1 MVRQAYKLVSKSD
14 LILRDQL
21 AMDRTILANERTLLA
36 YVRTALAF
44 LITGIGLIKF
54 FQDLWIEILG
64 VISFLFS
71 LITILVGVYRYRRY
85 AAVYKILKEDMF
97 E

>member
-1 MVRQAYKLVSKSD
+1 MIQQAYKLISKSD

-44 LITGIGLIKF
+44 LVTGIGLIKF
-54 FQDLWIEILG
+54 FQDRWIEILG
-64 VISFLFS
+64 VISFIFCLVI
-71 LITILVGVYRYRRY
+71 LLVGSWRYRRY
-85 AAVYKILKEDMF
+85 AKIYKVLRNEIFD
-97 E
+97 

>member
-1 MVRQAYKLVSKSD
+1 MIRQAYKLVSKSD

-36 YVRTALAF
+36 YLRTALAF
-44 LITGIGLIKF
+44 LVTGVGLIKF

-64 VISFLFS
+64 VFSFLFS
-71 LITILVGVYRYRRY
+71 LITIVVGICRYRRY
-85 AAVYKILKEDMF
+85 ATVYKILKEDMF
-97 E
+97 D

>member
-1 MVRQAYKLVSKSD
+1 MIQQAYKLVSKSD

-44 LITGIGLIKF
+44 LVTGVGLIKF
-54 FQDLWIEILG
+54 FQDLWLEILG
-64 VISFLFS
+64 GVSLFLS
-71 LITILVGVYRYRRY
+71 LTSIFFGIWRYRRY
-85 AAVYKILKEDMF
+85 ASIYKILRKELF
-97 E
+97 N